1 MAPVRPRRRPNPDFQ
16 LVVRAVDYCIKSKIG
31 SFSFGRTIFVSTN
44 PTKKTKPPARSGS
57 RIALFRSLELRTS
70 GPTKTGPGEF
80 EKAPLRA
87 AALAEPGRLQ
97 IPYPYT
103 LRLALSGQ
111 QRPSTAAFFT
121 GSGRYRSWRSETG
134 RNQAL
139 WSPGQTLCDPTID
152 FTLPSELQKTGNER
166 GVPSAGI
173 SHHVDAIDTP
183 APGPLDNLPPRR
195 SSTRLAKV
203 PSNQDSSIGSQ
214 KQLGRGRRKPEGLQP
229 RGESCSRH
237 RAVRLL
243 STRSIAAVPRHRIRP
258 VYRLATGTRVTTAP
272 LLDYVGFPT
281 RGVAERREDDPT
293 MIPGGCSSARGE
305 R

>member
-1 MAPVRPRRRPNPDFQ
+1 MAPVRPRRRPKSGFSAGRPSCR
-16 LVVRAVDYCIKSKIG
+16 LCIKSKIG
-31 SFSFGRTIFVSTN
+31 SFSVGRTIFVSTN

-152 FTLPSELQKTGNER
+152 FTLPSELQKPGNER
-166 GVPSAGI
+166 GRLHRAG
-173 SHHVDAIDTP
+173 
-183 APGPLDNLPPRR
+183 NLPPRR
-195 SSTRLAKV
+195 RHRYSGTGTLRQSAPSTVQYSFLPKV
-203 PSNQDSSIGSQ
+203 PSNQDSSIGITRNS
-214 KQLGRGRRKPEGLQP
+214 LDSGRRKP
-229 RGESCSRH
+229 RGASTARGKAARRH
-237 RAVRLL
+237 RAVPTAQHAEHR
-243 STRSIAAVPRHRIRP
+243 RRAARHRIRR
-258 VYRLATGTRVTTAP
+258 VYRARHRHPCDDGPPARLCWVSDTRRGRAP
-272 LLDYVGFPT
+272 G
-281 RGVAERREDDPT
+281 R
-293 MIPGGCSSARGE
+293 
-305 R
+305 